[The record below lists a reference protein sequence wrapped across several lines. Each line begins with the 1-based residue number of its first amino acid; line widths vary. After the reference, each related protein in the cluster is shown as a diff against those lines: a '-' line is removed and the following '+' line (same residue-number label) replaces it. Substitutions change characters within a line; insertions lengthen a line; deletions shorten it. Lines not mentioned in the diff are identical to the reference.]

1 MRADRIRELESY
13 VQKKQ
18 SATLVELCDVFNVS
32 WNTVRRDIKTLLQ
45 TGRVTK
51 VYGGILYN
59 RDDQVVPVNDRNTF
73 AVEEKQKIGRLAAAM
88 VEDNETIYLDSGT
101 TAAYLLPFLADKR
114 NVTIVS
120 NSFII
125 YNELQRYPELNLFS
139 TGGLYN
145 YKTKSFIGMS
155 TINGLQDIRISKAFM
170 SSTGISLDLGAT
182 NNSFHEAEIKKSVI
196 KLAKKVILMADH
208 SKIDTAAA
216 ICFCRLED
224 LYAYVTDQKPPD
236 SYITFFQKN
245 HVQLIYE

>member
-1 MRADRIRELESY
+1 MRADRIRELENY
-13 VQKKQ
+13 IQKKQ
-18 SATLVELCDVFNVS
+18 SATLTELCDVFNVS
-32 WNTVRRDIKTLLQ
+32 LNTIRRDIKVLLE

-59 RDDQVVPVNDRNTF
+59 RDDQIVPVNDRSVS
-73 AVEEKQKIGRLAAAM
+73 AVEEKEQIGRLAAAL

-101 TAAYLLPFLADKR
+101 TAAYMLPFLASKR

-125 YNELQRYPELNLFS
+125 YNEMQRYPELNLFS

-145 YKTKSFIGMS
+145 HKTKSFVGMS

-170 SSTGISLDLGAT
+170 SSTGISIELGAT

-196 KLAKKVILMADH
+196 KLAQKVILMADH

-216 ICFCRLED
+216 ICFCRLEQ
-224 LYAYVTDQKPPD
+224 LFAYITDQRPPD
-236 SYITFFQKN
+236 NYIEFFER
-245 HVQLIYE
+245 HHIQLFY

>member
-13 VQKKQ
+13 IQKKQ
-18 SATLVELCDVFNVS
+18 SATLTELCEAFNVS
-32 WNTVRRDIKTLLQ
+32 LNTIRRDIKALLA

-59 RDDQVVPVNDRNTF
+59 RDDQVVPVNDRSAI
-73 AVEEKQKIGRLAAAM
+73 AVEEKDQIGRLAASL
-88 VEDNETIYLDSGT
+88 VDDNETVYLDSGT
-101 TAAYLLPFLADKR
+101 TAAYMLPYLANKH

-125 YNELQRYPELNLFS
+125 YNEMQRYPEMNLFS

-145 YKTKSFIGMS
+145 HKTKSFVGMS

-170 SSTGISLDLGAT
+170 SSTGISLELGAT

-196 KLAKKVILMADH
+196 KQAQKVILMSDH
-208 SKIDTAAA
+208 SKTDTAAA
-216 ICFCRLED
+216 ICFCRLEQ
-224 LYAYVTDQKPPD
+224 LFAYVTDRKPPEE
-236 SYITFFQKN
+236 YVQFFEQHN
-245 HVQLIYE
+245 IQLLY

>member
-1 MRADRIRELESY
+1 MRADRIRELENY
-13 VQKKQ
+13 IQKKQ
-18 SATLVELCDVFNVS
+18 SATLPELCEAFNVS
-32 WNTVRRDIKTLLQ
+32 LNTIRRDIKVLLA

-59 RDDQVVPVNDRNTF
+59 RDDQVVPVNDRSAS
-73 AVEEKQKIGRLAAAM
+73 AVEEKEQIGRLAATL

-101 TAAYLLPFLADKR
+101 TAAYLLPFLASKR

-125 YNELQRYPELNLFS
+125 HSEMQRYPELNLFS

-145 YKTKSFIGMS
+145 HKTKSFVGMS

-170 SSTGISLDLGAT
+170 SSTGVSLDLGAT

-196 KLAKKVILMADH
+196 RQAQKVILMADH
-208 SKIDTAAA
+208 SKTDTAAA
-216 ICFCRLED
+216 ICFCRLD
-224 LYAYVTDQKPPD
+224 QLYAYVTDQRPPEA
-236 SYITFFQKN
+236 YVEFFEKHQI
-245 HVQLIYE
+245 QLLY

>member
-13 VQKKQ
+13 IQKRQ

-32 WNTVRRDIKTLLQ
+32 LNTIRRDIKTLLAS
-45 TGRVTK
+45 GRVTK

-59 RDDQVVPVNDRNTF
+59 RDDQVVPVYDRSVS
-73 AVEEKQKIGRLAAAM
+73 AVEEKEHIGRLAATL
-88 VEDNETIYLDSGT
+88 VDDNETIYLDSGT
-101 TAAYLLPFLADKR
+101 TAAYMLPYLASKH

-125 YNELQRYPELNLFS
+125 YNELQRYPEMNLFS

-145 YKTKSFIGMS
+145 HKTKSFEGMS

-170 SSTGISLDLGAT
+170 SSTGISLELGAT

-196 KLAKKVILMADH
+196 KLAQKVILMADH
-208 SKIDTAAA
+208 YKVDTAAA
-216 ICFCRLED
+216 ICFSRLED
-224 LYAYVTDQKPPD
+224 LYAYVTDQKP
-236 SYITFFQKN
+236 SETYVQFFEKH
-245 HVQLIYE
+245 HVQLLY